1 MPGCKN
7 RHSVSSGFLYS
18 FSIYNLL
25 QPLKALA
32 SISRLTAMEP
42 CWWRSHAVREE
53 CGSEPLEPEI
63 TEGGSL
69 LLVSPVLP
77 QQEAPIQRFSI
88 GTQPIWAANAA
99 TGLPGRWFQWTFS
112 IMLPVGD
119 REHLKT
125 PCSTLLPSISTAAK
139 WLWAELTQQIAAY
152 KAHCTHA
159 AP

>member
-18 FSIYNLL
+18 FSIYNPL

-32 SISRLTAMEP
+32 SISRLIAMEP

-99 TGLPGRWFQWTFS
+99 TGCLAAGFSEHFLLCSRWETGSTSKHRVPHFYLPFP
-112 IMLPVGD
+112 LPLSGS
-119 REHLKT
+119 EL
-125 PCSTLLPSISTAAK
+125 SSPSK
-139 WLWAELTQQIAAY
+139 
-152 KAHCTHA
+152 
-159 AP
+159 